1 MSSKVEVKS
10 VNPHIVIDQIKTDS
24 SPKLSVFSLIKGYMK
39 LLEDLISSIND
50 DSGIFLI
57 GYQPTTY
64 GITRQL
70 IDYIFKHVNKKEVIS
85 DVSYLKSLKV
95 SNSCFFIDTDD
106 ILGTDPNH
114 NKQIIR
120 TIGGS
125 TYDNNN
131 SIILI
136 SPMYINIINNSSSL
150 TTKFGTSQIYS
161 AHFAGHFDERFKFKI
176 TKCRW
181 GDPNDYGGDDF
192 KQFFRDIKID
202 NLLS

>member
-1 MSSKVEVKS
+1 
-10 VNPHIVIDQIKTDS
+10 
-24 SPKLSVFSLIKGYMK
+24 MK

-64 GITRQL
+64 GIARQL

-85 DVSYLKSLKV
+85 DVSYLKSLKL
-95 SNSCFFIDTDD
+95 SNSCFFLDTDD
-106 ILGTDPNH
+106 ILGTDSNH

-120 TIGGS
+120 TIGVT

-150 TTKFGTSQIYS
+150 TTKFGRSLIYS
-161 AHFAGHFDERFKFKI
+161 AHFAGHFDERFKLKI

-181 GDPNDYGGDDF
+181 GDPNNYSDDDF